1 MVTTTANGLMHV
13 PTTMFILTADELE
26 SVRQSRA
33 TLDTLPSIMA
43 DLKDDQNIEYR
54 EAINEVIFRDS
65 KYIGLIDVRK
75 DTIKSGEM
83 KIQELADQIT
93 AQAVALR
100 DKKEA
105 CEFAIK
111 LLGQVRPLAT
121 PIIGIIMTA
130 TGGVAGAIL
139 GLGAFFAATMGAQ
152 KTLEDKV
159 SIISSESE
167 EVKDLKLTLPEEAQ
181 ARNHKEGWYTK
192 CEELQQS
199 YKSGERK
206 GLTNNNVKANS
217 LVNLLTVLNQ
227 NDIKEAKLQKVCE
240 EAQQRI
246 AELIA
251 LEKVLSNKITE
262 LGPKHII
269 FALVPDMATSVGKV
283 FTAFLPSGLPEKVD
297 DTLKARGKRASS
309 EPPAD
314 QELKREEQA
323 IKKTRIEKQEEK
335 KG

>member
-1 MVTTTANGLMHV
+1 MVTPTANGLMHV
-13 PTTMFILTADELE
+13 PTTLFIFTTDELE

-33 TLDTLPSIMA
+33 TMETLPSVME

-54 EAINEVIFRDS
+54 EAINEAIFRDS
-65 KYIGLIDVRK
+65 KYVGLIDVRK
-75 DTIKSGEM
+75 DTIKLGEIR
-83 KIQELADQIT
+83 IQELADKIT

-105 CEFAIK
+105 YEFAIK
-111 LLGQVRPLAT
+111 LLSQVRPLAT
-121 PIIGIIMTA
+121 PIVGIIMSA

-139 GLGAFFAATMGAQ
+139 GLGAFFAATTGAK
-152 KTLEDKV
+152 KTLEDQV
-159 SIISSESE
+159 SVITSESKD
-167 EVKDLKLTLPEEAQ
+167 VKDLELTLPEDAQ

-206 GLTNNNVKANS
+206 DLTNNHVKANS
-217 LVNLLTVLNQ
+217 LVNLLMVLNQ

-240 EAQQRI
+240 TAQQRI

-251 LEKVLSNKITE
+251 LEKVLSNKVTE
-262 LGPKHII
+262 LGPKRFI

-314 QELKREEQA
+314 QEIKREEQA
-323 IKKTRIEKQEEK
+323 TKKTKTENKDQ